1 MRGGGPIVDVR
12 DVAAV
17 HAALMEPGRGP
28 RRFMIAGHYVA
39 MPDLIAMLQEITGRR
54 TRIVAMPAGL
64 ALAAGRAADLVQR
77 LVPSRLP
84 LNYEGPWILS
94 LQAHCD
100 DSKTVSELGVIP
112 RDL

>member
-1 MRGGGPIVDVR
+1 M
-12 DVAAV
+12 
-17 HAALMEPGRGP
+17 
-28 RRFMIAGHYVA
+28 
-39 MPDLIAMLQEITGRR
+39 
-54 TRIVAMPAGL
+54 
-64 ALAAGRAADLVQR
+64 QR

-112 RDL
+112 RDLRATLTDTVRWLSDHGHLP